1 MFLKILSALTVIC
14 CCGFP
19 IHAGMSACAAEVAR
33 VNSNVDPGFILS
45 HIDSLYRSKASSSEM
60 EMTIKTPHWQRKLVL
75 TVWTSGMDRTFIK
88 ISYPK
93 KEKGI
98 ATLRIGNEMWNYLP
112 RVGKVIK
119 IPPSMMMGSWM
130 GSDFTNDDLVN
141 EFSYKNDYVYE
152 FQRPENPHEELYYIK
167 CVPKEDLP
175 IVWGRIEMA
184 VRKKDLIPVWEKYFD
199 ERGRLIRTLNFK
211 DVRMFGGRRI
221 PAVMELVPVSSEGH
235 LTVLEY
241 ISARFDLELN
251 ERIFS
256 LRNLRTR

>member
-98 ATLRIGNEMWNYLP
+98 ATLRDWQRNVELFAQSRQGH
-112 RVGKVIK
+112 
-119 IPPSMMMGSWM
+119 
-130 GSDFTNDDLVN
+130 
-141 EFSYKNDYVYE
+141 KN
-152 FQRPENPHEELYYIK
+152 
-167 CVPKEDLP
+167 
-175 IVWGRIEMA
+175 
-184 VRKKDLIPVWEKYFD
+184 
-199 ERGRLIRTLNFK
+199 
-211 DVRMFGGRRI
+211 
-221 PAVMELVPVSSEGH
+221 PAVDDDG
-235 LTVLEY
+235 VLDGVGFY
-241 ISARFDLELN
+241 
-251 ERIFS
+251 ERRS
-256 LRNLRTR
+256 RQ